1 MLHRLRPE
9 VLEILAAMETA
20 ETVIILSTLIVLQRF
35 LLIGA
40 A

>member
-9 VLEILAAMETA
+9 VLEILAVMETA
-20 ETVIILSTLIVLQRF
+20 ETVIILSNLIVLQRF

>member
-1 MLHRLRPE
+1 MLHRLIPE
-9 VLEILAAMETA
+9 VLEILAVMETA
-20 ETVIILSTLIVLQRF
+20 ETVIILSNLIVLQRF